1 MGDKLTILNCGKLLT
16 FLLLFVLVE
25 ERVGGCKGNEE
36 KVRIITEVKER
47 ERERQKV
54 KGKDVKQSE

>member
-25 ERVGGCKGNEE
+25 ERVGGSKGNEE

-47 ERERQKV
+47 ERERDRK
-54 KGKDVKQSE
+54 

>member
-1 MGDKLTILNCGKLLT
+1 MGDKLTILNCGKLLA

-25 ERVGGCKGNEE
+25 ERVGGSKGNEE

-47 ERERQKV
+47 ERETESER
-54 KGKDVKQSE
+54 KGCKTK

>member
-1 MGDKLTILNCGKLLT
+1 MGDKLTILNCGKLLA

-25 ERVGGCKGNEE
+25 ERVGGSKGNEE

-47 ERERQKV
+47 ERERK
-54 KGKDVKQSE
+54 